1 MIRKVVLVII
11 TIVALNLAGKSQD
24 TWYLWIDTYADINA
38 VNTRIVSEEPFAITC
53 CLQSGKYR
61 RFLKKTAQW
70 IRKNVD
76 KNYNK
81 SNALKNIQDLSFA
94 MDMIADAKRNKEAG
108 DKIKF
113 IKFSAICEY

>member
-1 MIRKVVLVII
+1 MIRKGVLVII
-11 TIVALNLAGKSQD
+11 AIVVLNLAGKSQD
-24 TWYLWIDTYADINA
+24 TWYMWIDTYANINGE
-38 VNTRIVSEEPFAITC
+38 NTRIVSEEPFAITC

-76 KNYNK
+76 KNYNE

-94 MDMIADAKRNKEAG
+94 MDMIAEAKRNKEAG
-108 DKIKF
+108 EIIKF
-113 IKFSAICEY
+113 VKFSAICEY